1 MGAHIYLFILLWY
14 TPFVD
19 PQVDET
25 KVMMTEIL
33 KLTREN
39 NEILVKVRNGQRWA
53 QVSKALYWL
62 VILGIGFGSFYYI
75 QPYLNSLTS
84 SYNSVFGGSDTS
96 KKEGSGSL
104 SDLSHLQDLLKQV
117 GSDELAN

>member
-1 MGAHIYLFILLWY
+1 
-14 TPFVD
+14 VD

-25 KVMMTEIL
+25 KAMMAEIL

-53 QVSKALYWL
+53 QISKALYWL
-62 VILGIGFGSFYYI
+62 VILGIGFGSFYFI

-84 SYNSVFGGSDTS
+84 SYSSVFGSSDSS
-96 KKEGSGSL
+96 KKDGSGSL
-104 SDLSHLQDLLKQV
+104 SDLNHLQDLLKQV
-117 GSDELAN
+117 GSSELAN